1 MPERDPDPLAI
12 KPKIRR
18 RCSQTL
24 KRRSEELWT
33 TLTKAAYKEKKQKY
47 ADAASISVGADI
59 ELIDADADAAAS
71 AAAAPRLIVDDD
83 GGVLIWDKIPLE
95 QRDELMKQFQEQELD
110 AQMNCVI
117 SGGGKSK
124 SRRRRKNKSRRR
136 SKNKSRRRR
145 KSKNKSRRKSKNKS
159 RRGKRHSFIKRN
171 RGNKTLKKMGKF
183 RGRYI

>member
-1 MPERDPDPLAI
+1 MSDLPPLKTAI
-12 KPKIRR
+12 GYPKEDG
-18 RCSQTL
+18 CSQTL

-47 ADAASISVGADI
+47 EASIKAGEDLESIDVVV
-59 ELIDADADAAAS
+59 LDADA
-71 AAAAPRLIVDDD
+71 PILIFDDD
-83 GGVLIWDKIPLE
+83 DGVLIWDKIPLE

-117 SGGGKSK
+117 SGGG
-124 SRRRRKNKSRRR
+124 
-136 SKNKSRRRR
+136 
-145 KSKNKSRRKSKNKS
+145 KNKSRRKSKNKS

>member
-1 MPERDPDPLAI
+1 MSDLPPLKTAI
-12 KPKIRR
+12 GYPKEDG
-18 RCSQTL
+18 CSRTL
-24 KRRSEELWT
+24 KIRSEELWT

-47 ADAASISVGADI
+47 EAYIKAGEDLESIDDDVV
-59 ELIDADADAAAS
+59 LDAAA
-71 AAAAPRLIVDDD
+71 PILIFDDD
-83 GGVLIWDKIPLE
+83 GVLIWDKIPLE

>member
-1 MPERDPDPLAI
+1 MPGLPSI
-12 KPKIRR
+12 KPIIRR
-18 RCSQTL
+18 RCREGKSR
-24 KRRSEELWT
+24 KELEVWAK
-33 TLTKAAYKEKKQKY
+33 LTETAYNKKKQKN
-47 ADAASISVGADI
+47 AASIVAGADI
-59 ELIDADADAAAS
+59 EPIIDADAAAS

-83 GGVLIWDKIPLE
+83 GGVLNWDKISYD
-95 QRDELMKQFQEQELD
+95 QRSELIVQFQLQEEE